1 MGIDKTVALRT
12 LQAFDEKNL
21 PEVNNILADL
31 STAAN
36 VGVLK
41 ADPATSFS
49 GTALSSSIVSAQN
62 LSAVAMSGTSSF
74 AVNLSATNLSAT
86 NLTASIVSAGTV
98 SATNLSA
105 TTVSATTISGALLQV
120 AGSVVQMVCFS
131 TTASSSGST
140 TIPVDETVPQ
150 NDEGTQFMSAAIT
163 PTNASNILFI
173 YAMGSFGHSNLN
185 YSTYRAIMCLF
196 KDDIADAY
204 AVAQTI
210 TWSGNVC
217 SLSLAYRITAGTTN
231 EIIYKI
237 RAGSN
242 LANPFIMNASST
254 NNVAAS
260 GLFSALSITEI
271 MV

>member
-105 TTVSATTISGALLQV
+105 TTVSATTISGATLQV
-120 AGSVVQMVCFS
+120 SGSVVQIVAFS
-131 TTASSSGST
+131 TTASASGNT
-140 TIPVDETVPQ
+140 LIPIDETVPQ
-150 NDEGTQFMSAAIT
+150 NDEGTQFMSASIT
-163 PTNASNILFI
+163 PTKASNILLI
-173 YAMGSFGHSNLN
+173 QAVGNFGHANN
-185 YSTYRAIMCLF
+185 AYMTFRAIICLF
-196 KDDIADAY
+196 KDDIADALGT
-204 AVAQTI
+204 AETI

-217 SLSLAYRITAGTTN
+217 NVSLTYRITAGTTDAA
-231 EIIYKI
+231 IYKI
-237 RAGSN
+237 RAGTSITG
-242 LANPFIMNASST
+242 AFIMNGTSV
-254 NNVAAS
+254 NNVAVG
-260 GLFSALSITEI
+260 GLCSALSITEI
-271 MV
+271 MA